1 MWGIE
6 TLLSTLA
13 GGISLLVLF
22 RRIQSTRPSLVP
34 KSVALVVLGDIGR
47 SPRMMYHAESLARN
61 GYTTHIVAYRG
72 AFASI
77 EPHEAVLTS
86 LSHAHPDEL
95 ARSQGLRRRNT
106 SQRTRTS
113 ASSTSRPRSAGLP
126 AFLARSSSSAS
137 RSRSSSAPGTSCVRS
152 SRSRLLRLSSLF
164 RCASQSKLD
173 RLPR

>member
-22 RRIQSTRPSLVP
+22 RRIQGARPSLVP

-72 AFASI
+72 AFA
-77 EPHEAVLTS
+77 
-86 LSHAHPDEL
+86 
-95 ARSQGLRRRNT
+95 
-106 SQRTRTS
+106 QRP
-113 ASSTSRPRSAGLP
+113 SRGGADLP
-126 AFLARSSSSAS
+126 
-137 RSRSSSAPGTSCVRS
+137 
-152 SRSRLLRLSSLF
+152 
-164 RCASQSKLD
+164 
-173 RLPR
+173 LPR